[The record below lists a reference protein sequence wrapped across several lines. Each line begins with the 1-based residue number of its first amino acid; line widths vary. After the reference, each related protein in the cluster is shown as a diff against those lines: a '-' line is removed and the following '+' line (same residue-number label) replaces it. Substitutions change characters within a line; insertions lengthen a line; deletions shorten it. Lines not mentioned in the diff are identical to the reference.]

1 MGFML
6 PFAGAP
12 MKDRFEIEPED
23 LARILV
29 MIELDG
35 IVWEGNAYTQHFL
48 EHHAGEL
55 IRALIKAGYR
65 GAELVVAAQ
74 AFDDGGTPTYWM
86 FNPQRFNAPSAKAW
100 VARQLGAFSRSR

>member
-1 MGFML
+1 
-6 PFAGAP
+6 
-12 MKDRFEIEPED
+12 MKEPFEIEPED

-48 EHHAGEL
+48 EHHPDEL
-55 IRALIKAGYR
+55 IHALTKAGYR
-65 GAELVVAAQ
+65 GAAPVVQ
-74 AFDDGGTPTYWM
+74 AHVFDDGGTPTYWM
-86 FNPQRFNAPSAKAW
+86 FNPQRFNASSAKAW